1 MESRKSM
8 QGTKAV
14 SRNVPITPALT
25 ERFSSLAPQA
35 LARRKRAGMVSH
47 LGEVLQWL
55 LLGGLGLYALFT
67 MEAGPTAVMLLFLV
81 GLYAGILAEGLV
93 YMAARAQV
101 RAQMARLSDDRFVWA
116 MVGALST
123 GHTEIPDHAEQ
134 KTSAGCG
141 LMLDLMFALLCG
153 IAWVL
158 WFRHSDT
165 DVLAILAEP
174 QMRLPL
180 VAVAVLPII
189 TVASTL
195 MALSRGADGAI
206 KAGGRGLA
214 LFAMTFTLMF
224 VSESPSASYAVM
236 LVMNLLALAMAALS
250 VFGTVLVRRDTSWL
264 QNHLAAKSTTGA

>member
-1 MESRKSM
+1 M
-8 QGTKAV
+8 A
-14 SRNVPITPALT
+14 
-25 ERFSSLAPQA
+25 ERFSALAPQA
-35 LARRKRAGMVSH
+35 LARRKRAGMASH

-67 MEAGPTAVMLLFLV
+67 VEAGPTAVMLLFLV

-93 YMAARAQV
+93 YMAARAKVQT
-101 RAQMARLSDDRFVWA
+101 QMERLSDDRFVWA

-123 GHTEIPDHAEQ
+123 GHNEIPDHAEQ

-141 LMLDLMFALLCG
+141 LVLDLMFALLCG

-165 DVLAILAEP
+165 DVLAILTGT

-180 VAVAVLPII
+180 TAVVVLPII
-189 TVASTL
+189 TAASTL
-195 MALSRGADGAI
+195 MALRSGGDGAI
-206 KAGGRGLA
+206 KAGSRGLA

-224 VSESPSASYAVM
+224 VSESPSASHAVM
-236 LVMNLLALAMAALS
+236 LIMNLLALAMAALS
-250 VFGTVLVRRDTSWL
+250 VFGTVLVQRETSWL
-264 QNHLAAKSTTGA
+264 HNHLAARSVK